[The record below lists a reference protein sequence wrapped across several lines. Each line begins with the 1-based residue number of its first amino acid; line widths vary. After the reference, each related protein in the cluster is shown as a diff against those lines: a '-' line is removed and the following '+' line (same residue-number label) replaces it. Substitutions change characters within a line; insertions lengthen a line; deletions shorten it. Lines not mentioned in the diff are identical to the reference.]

1 MVYLL
6 VFQLLVLLLICNT
19 TFVVLTSLIVFLSYK
34 IKRKYKL
41 GGVDSQNDVIKN
53 KHSSLYLLKRYLG
66 GFMRY
71 YDYRVSQVPSHH
83 FRNFVYRNVYCVD
96 MAPKVVIYYGTEIRE
111 PYKIRIGCGS
121 IIGDRAIL
129 DGRNGIEIGENVNL
143 SSNVSI
149 WTEQH
154 DHRDSF
160 FRCDTQTK
168 TPVKIGNR
176 VWIGPNALILH
187 SVEIGEGAVVAAGA
201 VVTKSIEPYTIVAG
215 VPAKKI
221 GERNKNLKYEM
232 TGEYV
237 PFY

>member
-1 MVYLL
+1 MIYLL
-6 VFQLLVLLLICNT
+6 LFQLLVVLLTCNT
-19 TFVVLTSLIVFLSYK
+19 TFVILTSLFTFLLYK
-34 IKRKYKL
+34 VKRQYKL
-41 GGVDSQNDVIKN
+41 GGGDSQNDVIK
-53 KHSSLYLLKRYLG
+53 KKYSFLYWLKRYMG

-71 YDYRVSQVPSHH
+71 YDYRVSRVPSHH
-83 FRNFVYRNVYCVD
+83 LRYFIYRHVYCVD
-96 MAPKVVIYYGTEIRE
+96 MAPKVVVYYGAEMRE
-111 PYKIRIGCGS
+111 PYKIRIGGGS
-121 IIGDRAIL
+121 IIGDKAVL

-160 FRCDTQTK
+160 FRCDTQKK

-176 VWIGPNALILH
+176 VWIGPNTLILH

-201 VVTKSIEPYTIVAG
+201 VVTKSVEPYSIVAG
-215 VPAKKI
+215 IPAKKI
-221 GERNKNLKYEM
+221 GERNRDLKYEM